1 MNSFSKSVPTRYLH
15 SFLLSATLYFALFAL
30 LFLFSQTKEELSP
43 KTESIN
49 TIAIH
54 LKSYPI
60 AKQPIKTTKK
70 VPPVQKQNVSEIKKE
85 KVIQKKIPKLK
96 NTHSTQKEVVK
107 KESIKNTQALVHK
120 VNQQETLKTPKI
132 EVSSKKFL
140 KTQKNLQEQQIAF
153 EKQQTLVLQ
162 QQKELKQ
169 NLFIE
174 QLREE
179 INKNK
184 SYPNT
189 ARRRGVEGFIEMH
202 FVLYANGTVGNIS
215 YIDGKTL
222 FQRSAQEAIE
232 KSFPLKV
239 ENNLF
244 VFPKEFKI
252 KLLYKLI

>member
-120 VNQQETLKTPKI
+120 VNQQKTLKTPKI
-132 EVSSKKFL
+132 EVSSQEFL
-140 KTQKNLQEQQIAF
+140 KTQKTLQEQQIAF
-153 EKQQTLVLQ
+153 EK